1 VDPAKRLRLFVVV
14 VLVLNVVAAAVA
26 IAVNWP
32 SQFGQ
37 VRTDASEDF
46 LAAGTAISA
55 PVLPVALLLVTLLLA
70 SRRGAWGWVAIGAA
84 YLTAILL
91 FVGAVGEFVA
101 EGTADTPKSV
111 LVTAGVAWA
120 VIAVILV
127 VLATGAAKDRRRPKR
142 DASQTA

>member
-1 VDPAKRLRLFVVV
+1 M
-14 VLVLNVVAAAVA
+14 
-26 IAVNWP
+26 
-32 SQFGQ
+32 
-37 VRTDASEDF
+37 
-46 LAAGTAISA
+46 
-55 PVLPVALLLVTLLLA
+55 TLLLA